1 MSITIYTGTHDG
13 TDYQSVFPNVYR
25 ARYRQWIAGREYPVD
40 AIVTGA
46 SEIDVRA
53 RITKKDVRGS
63 IMVEHV
69 ATLTPQDA

>member
-1 MSITIYTGTHDG
+1 MPVTIYTGQHDG
-13 TDYQSVFPNVYR
+13 MEMQSVFPNVYR

-69 ATLTPQDA
+69 ATLTAQEA